1 KNLFETDC
9 QKYADKNIRISWAAP
24 LVIDPEPIPLK
35 APNCSD
41 SIDLIVNGEEAGE
54 GEFPHQAVLGYASNE
69 TGNIGGYQFLCGGSL
84 ISERFVL
91 TAAHCGPP
99 QVVRL
104 GVFDLREIGD
114 GLIFDVAAF
123 YKHPN
128 YSMNASYDDIALVKI
143 ARDVSFTSHV
153 RPACLWTDTALES
166 NHAYESSN
174 HLMKV
179 RLQIK
184 ARESCVKKFK
194 FQRKFRLGIQNKQL
208 CIGSQQNGTDT
219 CQGDSGGP
227 IQTITDPKSCMYHVV
242 GVTSTG
248 ASCGGGKAD
257 NVYIQVASYLDWIER
272 IVWV

>member
-1 KNLFETDC
+1 
-9 QKYADKNIRISWAAP
+9 
-24 LVIDPEPIPLK
+24 
-35 APNCSD
+35 
-41 SIDLIVNGEEAGE
+41 
-54 GEFPHQAVLGYASNE
+54 
-69 TGNIGGYQFLCGGSL
+69 
-84 ISERFVL
+84 
-91 TAAHCGPP
+91 
-99 QVVRL
+99 
-104 GVFDLREIGD
+104 
-114 GLIFDVAAF
+114 
-123 YKHPN
+123 
-128 YSMNASYDDIALVKI
+128 MNASYDDIALVKI

-153 RPACLWTDTALES
+153 RPACLWTDTAL
-166 NHAYESSN
+166 NLTTVIATGFGNLDFAYESSN

-272 IVWV
+272 IVWLGERA